1 MGEEVPARA
10 AAEEPPPPGLP
21 LSRSPRR
28 PPPIEFLQRC
38 DSKVTPVYD
47 INVTGSSGLDGA
59 AVRRRRRR
67 SSSAED
73 LQRLERLKEIRES
86 MKTESPR
93 KPSSI
98 HTDTL
103 SPRRSFELDE
113 FRTEELARIA
123 AGERDRVSFAR
134 GSRELQPPT
143 EPPTPTEPNVVT
155 PGGSPP
161 PELSTL
167 FLAAPAAGS
176 QSDRPPHRKIP
187 TLGAPPAPP
196 LRKAAPATKAGAEP
210 AAARPTTR
218 RRRTSSINIP
228 DRSDID
234 AELRRPKSANDLP
247 GVEFISPHSPRA
259 EPFSPGG
266 TAQVTIDVDVGSPLA
281 PPDPKKDRVSFAQ
294 APEEPQSPP
303 TPTDPAG
310 GKADEKCVVS

>member
-1 MGEEVPARA
+1 MSHS
-10 AAEEPPPPGLP
+10 LFK
-21 LSRSPRR
+21 LHSRY
-28 PPPIEFLQRC
+28 LM
-38 DSKVTPVYD
+38 
-47 INVTGSSGLDGA
+47 L
-59 AVRRRRRR
+59 
-67 SSSAED
+67 SSAR
-73 LQRLERLKEIRES
+73 RLRATTSTMARTC
-86 MKTESPR
+86 M
-93 KPSSI
+93 
-98 HTDTL
+98 L
-103 SPRRSFELDE
+103 S
-113 FRTEELARIA
+113 TK
-123 AGERDRVSFAR
+123 
-134 GSRELQPPT
+134 
-143 EPPTPTEPNVVT
+143 PPTPTEPNVVT

-303 TPTDPAG
+303 TPTDPGG